1 MLAKSPDRA
10 KAAHRKFDIK
20 KELTMSEIKT
30 VLCPVDFS
38 PLSEVELNLAAQLC
52 ERFGARMIVQ
62 HNIDDVPPVY
72 LANAWMYSET
82 HMYPEEEKEAH
93 ASSLVRAMLEGFSKS
108 IKCEGKIT
116 FGRLEDSILQ
126 LAEKLPADLIVMG
139 THGPSNAKHVS
150 YTDHVLAESPCP
162 VLTTGENGAATLFP
176 DPSNPSSLQ
185 MVVLPMDFSDHS
197 LHALEF
203 ALGLMDLLPFTLH
216 VLHVEGPLAL
226 GDLRALAH
234 SLHFQEER
242 RHRTSAS
249 LDRLKSLV
257 PTRYLSHVK
266 FEVRVGP
273 VVDEIVAYARS
284 VHATLIVMG
293 AHPKN
298 VLDRL
303 IFGVNSQ
310 AVLHRSPCPVWLV
323 PQKGGHSSP
332 WINGNIAET
341 TKHSAALRG

>member
-1 MLAKSPDRA
+1 
-10 KAAHRKFDIK
+10 
-20 KELTMSEIKT
+20 MSEIKT

-52 ERFGARMIVQ
+52 ERFGARMILQ

-82 HMYPEEEKEAH
+82 HMYPEEEREAQ
-93 ASSLVRAMLEGFSKS
+93 ASLTLRAMLEKLSKS

-126 LAEKLPADLIVMG
+126 LADQLPADLIVMG
-139 THGPSNAKHVS
+139 THGASSAKHVS
-150 YTDHVLAESPCP
+150 HTDRVLAESPCP
-162 VLTTGENGAATLFP
+162 VLTTGETGAVVVFA
-176 DPSNPSSLQ
+176 DPNNSSSLQ
-185 MVVLPMDFSDHS
+185 TVVLPMDFSEHS
-197 LHALEF
+197 LHALEY
-203 ALGLMDLLPFTLH
+203 ALGLMDLFPFTLH

-242 RHRTSAS
+242 RHRTTAS
-249 LDRLKSLV
+249 LDRLKPLV

-284 VHATLIVMG
+284 VHAKLIVMG

-298 VLDRL
+298 VLDKL

-310 AVLHRSPCPVWLV
+310 GVLHRSPCPVWLV
-323 PQKGGHSSP
+323 PQKRGHSNP
-332 WINGNIAET
+332 WVTAGRE
-341 TKHSAALRG
+341 KHSDASVRG

>member
-1 MLAKSPDRA
+1 
-10 KAAHRKFDIK
+10 
-20 KELTMSEIKT
+20 MSEIKT

-38 PLSEVELNLAAQLC
+38 PVSEVELNLATQLC
-52 ERFGARMIVQ
+52 ERFGARMVLQ

-82 HMYPEEEKEAH
+82 HMYPEEEKEAQ
-93 ASSLVRAMLEGFSKS
+93 ASLTLRAMLEKLSKS

-116 FGRLEDSILQ
+116 FGRLEESILQ
-126 LAEKLPADLIVMG
+126 LAGQLPADLIVMG
-139 THGPSNAKHVS
+139 THGASSSQHVS
-150 YTDHVLAESPCP
+150 HTDRVLAESPCP
-162 VLTTGENGAATLFP
+162 VLTTGETGVATLFP
-176 DPSNPSSLQ
+176 DPNNRSSLQ
-185 MVVLPMDFSDHS
+185 TVVLPMDFSEHS
-197 LHALEF
+197 LHALEY

-216 VLHVEGPLAL
+216 VLHVEGPLAF

-249 LDRLKSLV
+249 LDRLKPLV

-284 VHATLIVMG
+284 VHAKLVVMG
-293 AHPKN
+293 VHPKN

-310 AVLHRSPCPVWLV
+310 GVLHRSPCPVWLV
-323 PQKGGHSSP
+323 PKKEGHSSP
-332 WINGNIAET
+332 WVTVSPARRDQAFGR
-341 TKHSAALRG
+341 HS